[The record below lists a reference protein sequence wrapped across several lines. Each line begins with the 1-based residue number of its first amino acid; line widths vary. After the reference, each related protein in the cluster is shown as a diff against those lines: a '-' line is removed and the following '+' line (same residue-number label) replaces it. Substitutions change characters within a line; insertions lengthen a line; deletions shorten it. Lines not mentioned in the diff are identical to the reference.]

1 MGWVGGPYAPKMLA
15 LPIIDIVRGDVTVTQ
30 SDQTEQL
37 IFEDILGSEN
47 GWKVTTFNSLLNTI
61 KRNLKT
67 KIKITKMQKIERKET
82 RKFLPG
88 VGPQIKK

>member
-1 MGWVGGPYAPKMLA
+1 MTLC
-15 LPIIDIVRGDVTVTQ
+15 IRDIVRGDVTVTQ

-61 KRNLKT
+61 K
-67 KIKITKMQKIERKET
+67 
-82 RKFLPG
+82 
-88 VGPQIKK
+88 KKSKDKDKDN

>member
-61 KRNLKT
+61 K
-67 KIKITKMQKIERKET
+67 
-82 RKFLPG
+82 
-88 VGPQIKK
+88 KKSKDKDKDN